1 MKKAFTLIELIF
13 VIVIIG
19 LLAAVAVPK
28 FLNLKQSAEA
38 NNVVKATVDAAQQA
52 VETAVNFIDIER
64 NSSFELK
71 DIVKLDGKGW
81 TYVTSTDHNGSYEYN
96 DTVNNELVAEINLSI
111 PNREVNYSINCNN
124 FSDPRTKK
132 KCTDLLNNDNAT
144 DNNKTSVHLT
154 Y

>member
-38 NNVVKATVDAAQQA
+38 ANVVKTTIDAASA
-52 VETAVNFIDIER
+52 AVNVAVNLRDLEGKEFNLSD
-64 NSSFELK
+64 L
-71 DIVKLDGKGW
+71 VKLDGKGW
-81 TYVTSTDHNGSYEYN
+81 SYIAPVPNEHNGSYEYN
-96 DTVNNELVAEINLSI
+96 DSVTKDLIAKVTLYEANNTVE
-111 PNREVNYSINCNN
+111 YHINCDN
-124 FSDPRTKK
+124 FSDPKTKD
-132 KCTDLLNNDNAT
+132 KCKELLGNPTTLPVEVN
-144 DNNKTSVHLT
+144 LT